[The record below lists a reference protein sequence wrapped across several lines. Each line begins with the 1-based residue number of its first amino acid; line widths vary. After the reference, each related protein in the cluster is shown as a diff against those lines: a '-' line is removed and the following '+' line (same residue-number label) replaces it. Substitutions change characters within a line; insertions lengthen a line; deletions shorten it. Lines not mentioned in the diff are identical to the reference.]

1 MLSSISER
9 GIELRRMKS
18 GTKAVVGTQL
28 GVLSI
33 FDRKRGWGDSVD
45 RFPGHPQP
53 IDSLCSLTSS
63 SSSPLLKHPADV
75 IATGSSDG
83 LIRLVQI
90 HPNKLLGVVADH
102 GDFPVERIKV
112 DRHGRWMG
120 SVSHDSVL
128 KMSDLEGALEDS
140 DSDED
145 EGDRDDSES
154 EEGTEKQDPGGA
166 RMGGDE
172 DEGGSVLQATRH
184 KEDDAEDEDTEADS
198 DVPPDPVS
206 RKRKKK
212 VRETAKKKA
221 KNSTEGVDPGFFSGL

>member
-1 MLSSISER
+1 MCTFLDLR
-9 GIELRRMKS
+9 TGIELRRMKS
-18 GTKAVVGTQL
+18 GTKVVVGTQL

-45 RFPGHPQP
+45 RFPGHPEP
-53 IDSLCSLTSS
+53 IDSLCSLTTS
-63 SSSPLLKHPADV
+63 SSSPLLKRSADV

-102 GDFPVERIKV
+102 SDFPVERIKV

-128 KMSDLEGALEDS
+128 KMTDLEGALEDS
-140 DSDED
+140 GSDED

-154 EEGTEKQDPGGA
+154 EEGTVKQD
-166 RMGGDE
+166 MGGVCVSGDE
-172 DEGGSVLQATRH
+172 EEGGSVLQATRH
-184 KEDDAEDEDTEADS
+184 KVDAEDEDTEAES
-198 DVPPDPVS
+198 DVPPEPIS

-212 VRETAKKKA
+212 DRQKAKKKA
-221 KNSTEGVDPGFFSGL
+221 KKSTEGVDPGFFSGL